1 MRHEERASWCRDL
14 DTGSSNAN
22 YDEFDADVNKGGNL
36 ANHDV
41 EGLLS
46 RLDRLRGQVV
56 APRRPARS
64 PISPDSFEKTRP
76 DSLDDR
82 LPLFLEPAA
91 QTVDDD
97 LRPEEMET
105 EWRDVGRLRPG
116 KSSAH
121 PPAAEM
127 YDAPEM
133 RHHAKFPGLV
143 LLVGAM
149 MTVAAAIAGVL
160 VFQQDLVKDLGLFAS
175 DIKNRVAGI
184 NPAAV
189 QRSNNIAGAFAAIPN
204 VATTAEE
211 SAPDADASARAMDRL
226 KQHASTLA
234 LARDNRSLPEE
245 AVNSYSMGAPGKSQ
259 EGALDVRGSPRANDD
274 AERATAAVAPVA
286 AAPVPSTPS
295 ARRIDPDELAALM
308 KRAGSLIAAGDIAPA
323 RLLLERAAEA
333 QDAHAAF
340 LLAQTY
346 DPAVLGTQDMRSITP
361 DPAKA
366 RSWYEKA
373 VQFGSEEA
381 QQRLAQMQN

>member
-1 MRHEERASWCRDL
+1 MRHEERASSYSDP
-14 DTGSSNAN
+14 DSGSSKSS
-22 YDEFDADVNKGGNL
+22 YDEFDADVNKGGNVG
-36 ANHDV
+36 NHDV
-41 EGLLS
+41 DGLLR
-46 RLDRLRGQVV
+46 RLDRLGRQVV

-64 PISPDSFEKTRP
+64 PISSDSFEKTRP

-105 EWRDVGRLRPG
+105 EWRDVGRLPTG
-116 KSSAH
+116 KSPRSAH

-133 RHHAKFPGLV
+133 RHRSKFPGLV
-143 LLVGAM
+143 LLAGAM
-149 MTVAAAIAGVL
+149 MTVAAGIAGVL
-160 VFQQDLVKDLGLFAS
+160 VFKQDLVKDLGLFAS

-189 QRSNNIAGAFAAIPN
+189 QRSNNIAGA
-204 VATTAEE
+204 
-211 SAPDADASARAMDRL
+211 PDADASARAMDRL

-234 LARDNRSLPEE
+234 LARDNRSLPED

-259 EGALDVRGSPRANDD
+259 EGALDVRGSPRANDN
-274 AERATAAVAPVA
+274 AERATAAVPPVA

-346 DPAVLGTQDMRSITP
+346 DPAVLGTQDMRSITS

>member
-1 MRHEERASWCRDL
+1 MRHEERASSYRDP
-14 DTGSSNAN
+14 DSGSSKSN
-22 YDEFDADVNKGGNL
+22 YDEFNADANKGGNVGD
-36 ANHDV
+36 HDV
-41 EGLLS
+41 DGLLR
-46 RLDRLRGQVV
+46 RLDRVV
-56 APRRPARS
+56 APRWPARS
-64 PISPDSFEKTRP
+64 PISSDSFEKTRP

-82 LPLFLEPAA
+82 LPLFLEPAG

-97 LRPEEMET
+97 LSPEEPES
-105 EWRDVGRLRPG
+105 EWRDVGRLPTR
-116 KSSAH
+116 KSPRSAH

-127 YDAPEM
+127 YDATEM
-133 RHHAKFPGLV
+133 RHRSKFPGLV
-143 LLVGAM
+143 LLAGAA
-149 MTVAAAIAGVL
+149 VAAAIAGVL
-160 VFQQDLVKDLGLFAS
+160 VFNQDLVKDLGLFAS

-211 SAPDADASARAMDRL
+211 SAPDADASARAVDRL

-245 AVNSYSMGAPGKSQ
+245 AVNSYSMGAPAKSQ
-259 EGALDVRGSPRANDD
+259 EGALDVRGSPRADD
-274 AERATAAVAPVA
+274 NAERATATVPPVA
-286 AAPVPSTPS
+286 AAPVPSTPL

-308 KRAGSLIAAGDIAPA
+308 KRAGSLIEAGDIAPA

-346 DPAVLGTQDMRSITP
+346 DPAVLGAQDMRSITP

-381 QQRLAQMQN
+381 RQRLAQMQN

>member
-133 RHHAKFPGLV
+133 RHRSKFPGLV
-143 LLVGAM
+143 LLAGAM
-149 MTVAAAIAGVL
+149 MVAAAIAGVL

-259 EGALDVRGSPRANDD
+259 EGALDVRDSPRANDD
-274 AERATAAVAPVA
+274 AERETAAVAPVA

-295 ARRIDPDELAALM
+295 VRRIDPDELAALM

-333 QDAHAAF
+333 QDGYAAF